1 MNRQLSKGWNAWVY
15 AARLRRKTVI
25 AVARMRLVAV
35 VKAFNKW
42 AGRTD
47 GDHARRERL
56 VAHAKRLKHARDLVP
71 ALNVL
76 KEGGRQRYLM
86 RRAGAG
92 ISKRGLKKGFNAWLE
107 ATELAHERR
116 RLLTAA
122 VSGFR
127 DAAILKAFNAWVER
141 VTEPDPMAA
150 ALARWSNSALTYART
165 RTRAC
170 REGPARHTPPPC
182 PASTATGMHGC
193 GSLKRRRMGSL

>member
-1 MNRQLSKGWNAWVY
+1 MTALRHLMNRQLSKGWNAWVY

-86 RRAGAG
+86 RRAGRA
-92 ISKRGLKKGFNAWLE
+92 SRRGLRRASTRGSSGG
-107 ATELAHERR
+107 LAHGQR

-165 RTRAC
+165 RTRA
-170 REGPARHTPPPC
+170 
-182 PASTATGMHGC
+182 
-193 GSLKRRRMGSL
+193 